1 VTLGALLLGALA
13 LAQGPTIPPNDGWVT
28 DRAGLL
34 KPAEEQA
41 LETLCESYRAGSGQ
55 EIAVLIVPDLG
66 GRPIEELALATARE
80 WKIGDKETSAGALL
94 VVARDEHALRIE
106 VGRGLEGA
114 LPDSVCARI
123 IRDVIVPEFRA
134 ERFYAGLNN
143 GLQAMHRALGGDY
156 GALPQGRGRGN
167 PLEALPAL
175 LVLGFFVFLAIRRG
189 RGRGSSAL
197 PWLIA
202 SQLGRGGSGFGG
214 RSGGFGGGG
223 GGGGFGG
230 FGGGGGFS
238 GGGASGRW

>member
-1 VTLGALLLGALA
+1 MTLATLLLGAFVA
-13 LAQGPTIPPNDGWVT
+13 LAQGPQVPRNDGWVT

-80 WKIGDKETSAGALL
+80 WNIGDKATSAGALL

-134 ERFYAGLNN
+134 ERFHAGLNN
-143 GLQAMHRALGGDY
+143 GLQAMHRALLELYAKARERNDLTWGERWVIFW
-156 GALPQGRGRGN
+156 GARKTKG
-167 PLEALPAL
+167 
-175 LVLGFFVFLAIRRG
+175 
-189 RGRGSSAL
+189 
-197 PWLIA
+197 LIPPI
-202 SQLGRGGSGFGG
+202 
-214 RSGGFGGGG
+214 
-223 GGGGFGG
+223 
-230 FGGGGGFS
+230 
-238 GGGASGRW
+238 